1 MTSVPDDVDAAIGE
15 HVTAIRDRFGLDGLR
30 QAQQL
35 IATEIVIFEQ
45 SYADL
50 ARGTARQDAPT
61 AD

>member
-1 MTSVPDDVDAAIGE
+1 MNPVPDEVDVVIGA

-50 ARGTARQDAPT
+50 AEDTAGEEGTHPS
-61 AD
+61 